1 MTVTFH
7 FWDVGGQEKLRPLW
21 KSYTRCTDGIIFV
34 VDSVDAERME
44 EAKTELHKIAKSS
57 ENQGV
62 PLLVVANKQDLRH
75 SLGLAEIEKLG
86 SKCATKTWPKLLYHP
101 QQSKG
106 LIQDWMDQCFYAVY
120 TIF

>member
-1 MTVTFH
+1 MVYVTFT
-7 FWDVGGQEKLRPLW
+7 EKLRPLW

-44 EAKTELHKIAKSS
+44 EAKTELHKIAKTS

-75 SLGLAEIEKLG
+75 SLGLAEIEKLLASERTG
-86 SKCATKTWPKLLYHP
+86 PCNSLASAANLCHHRRRTQGGPGKTP
-101 QQSKG
+101 
-106 LIQDWMDQCFYAVY
+106 
-120 TIF
+120 